1 MFCEKCGQRLEPG
14 SSFCT
19 NCGAK
24 VSSASESNAET
35 ENAASEGTAQAQ
47 EAIYSQK
54 ETPDL
59 SGAPEDSTSS
69 HMSAAHSPADPVNTT
84 RQIIGK
90 RADYYLTQFGQMQQG
105 AKSKMNW
112 ASFFLSLLHASYRNM
127 WHEWLRAVRVPLII
141 GICMWI
147 LGGILL
153 FWQPI
158 AGLLL
163 LLAALAVG
171 IWQIVAQILF
181 AKHFNMIYMQHV
193 EKKLAQNDCTPDPSG
208 VRVVVA
214 YLVSM
219 GVGAVIGTILSVT
232 MLGGMLTALSSL
244 DDTYYED
251 MLPDES
257 IVEPASPQEPEAG
270 NVTALNAAAVN
281 LNSYTGSWDVDRY
294 NSYMDGY
301 VDFTI
306 ENVNDQFY
314 FSANGVWNQGNRVNN
329 IDFAQIELNYEGTQA
344 GGYYEDGRGN
354 YGDVILDFESGE
366 LYLTITAQGS
376 GDYSFS
382 MEHEHCTRDQS
393 SAQNSPMDTSDTPQ
407 IIDNYWER
415 ATEVNCTATVSSLD
429 GLGVNLRSG
438 PDSSYETVRDN
449 PIPDGTVLAITYQT
463 TSLKNSW
470 WGYTEYDGVSG
481 WVYLDELFLHAQG
494 SDYSW

>member
-257 IVEPASPQEPEAG
+257 IVEPASPQEPEA
-270 NVTALNAAAVN
+270 
-281 LNSYTGSWDVDRY
+281 
-294 NSYMDGY
+294 
-301 VDFTI
+301 
-306 ENVNDQFY
+306 
-314 FSANGVWNQGNRVNN
+314 
-329 IDFAQIELNYEGTQA
+329 
-344 GGYYEDGRGN
+344 
-354 YGDVILDFESGE
+354 
-366 LYLTITAQGS
+366 
-376 GDYSFS
+376 
-382 MEHEHCTRDQS
+382 
-393 SAQNSPMDTSDTPQ
+393 
-407 IIDNYWER
+407 
-415 ATEVNCTATVSSLD
+415 
-429 GLGVNLRSG
+429 
-438 PDSSYETVRDN
+438 
-449 PIPDGTVLAITYQT
+449 
-463 TSLKNSW
+463 
-470 WGYTEYDGVSG
+470 
-481 WVYLDELFLHAQG
+481 
-494 SDYSW
+494 